1 VPSSLFGGTFRRLS
15 DSVKPEY
22 HIFPDI
28 HIMASCFGISSI
40 IWSILQIQP
49 SVKNANRNL
58 AIFTLN
64 RKQAAPWTARHFFAQ
79 KLGKFSKENL
89 RVKIARTQF
98 LPAFQ
103 GRSKL
108 RCENRLSPPLLTQRV
123 PRPSNRG

>member
-1 VPSSLFGGTFRRLS
+1 IRHL
-15 DSVKPEY
+15 
-22 HIFPDI
+22 
-28 HIMASCFGISSI
+28 SI

-58 AIFTLN
+58 AILTLN

-103 GRSKL
+103 GSAF
-108 RCENRLSPPLLTQRV
+108 RLHSSGRAAHSRRNGLTPAPQIPAV
-123 PRPSNRG
+123 H